1 MHFHAAAARRLLF
14 PALALLGLVLAGP
27 ALAQSDETPA
37 FEEAVASYK
46 AGEHEKAAQ
55 QYATLAAK
63 GHMSAQFNLA
73 NMYRAG
79 EGVEQN
85 PELAAGWFR
94 AAAEQGH
101 AGAQNALGV
110 LYAMGEGVKQ
120 SDVEAYAWFNVAA
133 AQGNEVAQK
142 NAARADQIISE
153 AHRAMAEQMAAQY
166 YQMYVQ
172 PAPATDR

>member
-1 MHFHAAAARRLLF
+1 MHFHAAAVRWPLLL
-14 PALALLGLVLAGP
+14 ALALMGLVLAGQ
-27 ALAQSDETPA
+27 ALAQNDETPA
-37 FEEAVASYK
+37 FEEAVATYE
-46 AGEHEKAAQ
+46 AGEHDKAAR
-55 QYATLAAK
+55 QYAALAAR

-79 EGVEQN
+79 EGVERN
-85 PELAAGWFR
+85 PELAARWFR

-110 LYAMGEGVKQ
+110 LYAMGEGVEQ

-133 AQGNEVAQK
+133 AQGNEIAQK
-142 NAARADQIISE
+142 NAARADQIISK

-166 YQMYVQ
+166 YQMYVN
-172 PAPATDR
+172 PAPGPGQ

>member
-1 MHFHAAAARRLLF
+1 MQFQAAAARRPLLL
-14 PALALLGLVLAGP
+14 ALALLGLILAGQ
-27 ALAQSDETPA
+27 ATAQNDESAA
-37 FEEAVASYK
+37 FEEAVATYE
-46 AGEHEKAAQ
+46 AGEYDKAAR
-55 QYATLAAK
+55 QYAALAAK

-79 EGVEQN
+79 EGVERN
-85 PELAAGWFR
+85 PELAARWFR

-142 NAARADQIISE
+142 NAARADQIISK

-166 YQMYVQ
+166 YQLYV
-172 PAPATDR
+172 DRLPEP